1 MEILFKG
8 IDVSKWQ
15 GAIDWKKVKQAGVQF
30 AMLRD
35 GFGRYEGQADE
46 YFEQNYKAATEAGIH
61 VGAYHF
67 SYAKTVEQ
75 ARAEAAYC
83 KKLIAGKT
91 FSFPIAY
98 DVEDSAQA
106 SLSKAEVS
114 AIVDAFCSEME
125 AAGYYVCVYMN
136 LSWLNSKLTD
146 DTFKKYDIWL
156 AHWTDRTS
164 FARSYGMWQYT
175 SYGAVDGISGRV
187 DLDYAYKNYPNI
199 MRQNGL
205 NGYPRESDPASGGA
219 AAGAAFPARR
229 MVTLENTPL
238 YVSSTAK
245 TPAAR
250 KTGTFYIYDGKR
262 LNGRYRI
269 TNAVDRCGK
278 KPVSENVT
286 GYVDESDLR

>member
-15 GAIDWKKVKQAGVQF
+15 GAIDWKKVKQAGIQF

-146 DTFKKYDIWL
+146 DIFKKYDIWL
-156 AHWTDRTS
+156 
-164 FARSYGMWQYT
+164 
-175 SYGAVDGISGRV
+175 GISGRV

-250 KTGTFYIYDGKR
+250 KTGTFYIYDGIKR
-262 LNGRYRI
+262 SGRYRI